1 MPAVSAAKI
10 SADIAGLAF
19 PLDRL
24 DLLEDNPRQGD
35 VEAVMRSYARFGQR
49 KPITARPTA
58 GGDRGEV
65 TAGNHQVLAAGRLG
79 WDSIAVVW
87 EADDDLTAKAWALT
101 DNHTAEL
108 GSYDRV
114 KLADMVGLVAADP
127 ELLKATSY
135 SPDDL
140 ALLKEPGRAEDDL
153 EGDEPDGSAGPAPAH
168 TRPGDIWMLGGQ
180 RLVCGD
186 CRDPAVVA
194 GVLAGASVNLAVTSP
209 PYADRRKYDPESG
222 FEPIPPDRYVEW
234 FEPVAANVAEHLAD
248 DGSWLVDIKAGAEPD
263 GLDTSLYVLDLV
275 TAHVR
280 AWGWHFATE
289 FCWERPGVPG
299 HARWRL
305 KNAFEP
311 IYQFSRGRWKFRADN
326 VRHRTDRAIAPK
338 GPGGGGR
345 SWVEQHGE
353 GGDRMFASQRVK
365 QHRPNEARQ
374 GDPTDEWFRGQY
386 IDGDGWAFPSNRL
399 PTFAGTHT
407 ATGHAAAFPV
417 GLPAFLIRLF
427 TDPGDVVFD
436 PFVGSGSS
444 LLAAH
449 EHGRAGYGIEL
460 SAPTCDL
467 TCRRFE
473 EATDIVPVRA
483 STGEPVSFFG

>member
-1 MPAVSAAKI
+1 MSAAKI
-10 SADIAGLAF
+10 SADIAGLAV

-24 DLLEDNPRQGD
+24 DMLEGNPRNGD
-35 VEAVMRSYARFGQR
+35 VDAVMRSYTRFGQR

-58 GGDRGEV
+58 DGRGEV
-65 TAGNHQVLAAGRLG
+65 TAGNHQLMAAQRLG

-87 EADDDLTAKAWALT
+87 EADDDMTAKAWALA
-101 DNHTAEL
+101 DNRTADL
-108 GSYDRV
+108 GSYDRI
-114 KLADMVGLVAADP
+114 KLAEMVGLVAADP
-127 ELLKATSY
+127 ELLAASSY
-135 SPDDL
+135 SADDL
-140 ALLKEPGRAEDDL
+140 ALLKESVPADDVL
-153 EGDEPDGSAGPAPAH
+153 EGDEPSEAPGPAPAH
-168 TRPGDIWMLGGQ
+168 TRPGDVWLLGGQ
-180 RLVCGD
+180 RLACGD

-194 GVLAGASVNLAVTSP
+194 GLLAGARVNLAVTSP

-222 FEPIPPDRYVEW
+222 FEPIPPESYVDW

-248 DGSWLVDIKAGAEPD
+248 DGSWLVNIKAGAEPD

-275 TAHVR
+275 SAHVR
-280 AWGWHFATE
+280 RWGWHFATE

-311 IYQFSRGRWKFRADN
+311 IYQFTRDRWKFRSDN

-353 GGDRMFASQRVK
+353 GGDRMFSSQRVK

-374 GDPTDEWFRGQY
+374 GDPTDEWFRNQY

-427 TDPGDVVFD
+427 TDPGDTVLD
-436 PFVGSGSS
+436 PFVGSGST

-467 TCRRFE
+467 AARRFQ

-483 STGEPVSFFG
+483 STGEPVSFLG